1 MAAVKRKP
9 VARESGAAR
18 TATKVKSRAGKRNEA
33 LGSDLDDLLKRDGV
47 LNQAQAEAA
56 KRVIAWQVQQ
66 IMENRNIS
74 KSQLARELET
84 SRVAVDRILD
94 SENTSMT
101 LKSLGA
107 IADLFGKRLEI
118 NLVDD

>member
-1 MAAVKRKP
+1 MAAVKRKSA
-9 VARESGAAR
+9 ARESGAAG
-18 TATKVKSRAGKRNEA
+18 TSTKVKSRARKRNEA
-33 LGSDLDDLLKRDGV
+33 LGSDLDDLLKQDGT

-66 IMENRNIS
+66 IMESRNIT
-74 KSQLARELET
+74 KSQLARDLET